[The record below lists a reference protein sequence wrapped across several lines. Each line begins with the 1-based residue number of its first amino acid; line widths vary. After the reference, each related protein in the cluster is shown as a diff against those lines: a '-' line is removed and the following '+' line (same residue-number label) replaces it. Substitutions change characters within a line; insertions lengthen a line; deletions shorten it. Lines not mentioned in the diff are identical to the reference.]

1 MMAILALPT
10 SVDQNVIP
18 MLFSIVENMQMLI
31 KSDIVLGWIGFYDEL
46 IFQILAHFWA
56 RKLAQVEYFF
66 LEWRSFIYLFLQT

>member
-31 KSDIVLGWIGFYDEL
+31 KSDIVLG
-46 IFQILAHFWA
+46 
-56 RKLAQVEYFF
+56 
-66 LEWRSFIYLFLQT
+66 